1 MGVTAAEMNL
11 LISMRAF
18 TVVLLVLVVAAVAV
32 MDGRPHQSELCTTI
46 GQSALPM
53 TVTHDDV
60 CLRLTSNLVW
70 HANAP
75 QPAISWHGKR
85 GQLQF
90 SGNRLQ
96 LTHPCGR
103 GLYIADGG
111 EVTVF
116 DAAISATEQTQC
128 SDSHGIL
135 GDYGGALTMYGG
147 EVHNVTTGVFV
158 RAGGSLQATD
168 VNIVDFGYM
177 GIGCWNTIACVLER
191 IEAHVPASFNFQYGI
206 ILGGHNSYGR
216 QLSVY
221 NSMWKGVRI
230 NGTGPTSVEDVSVEG
245 PFGLLI
251 EVQTQDSV
259 ALRNVRTSAS
269 DYYPSHIGVVEAASM
284 TIDGWTARDGDVGLI
299 TDYAATVRGISVRNS
314 DVSGMYYG
322 AYMRDSTWNL
332 MLKDNTFATCCV
344 GVYAQ
349 VNAHNIII
357 ADTLFENN
365 FVAMDIITPEVVASG
380 NLNTGDGGG
389 MCYYPLRRRRG
400 NVPPAAGAHIEVAE
414 DEPWWIVD
422 HPFTNATVPN

>member
-1 MGVTAAEMNL
+1 MRTLCWIVLAALAVSATA
-11 LISMRAF
+11 LI
-18 TVVLLVLVVAAVAV
+18 
-32 MDGRPHQSELCTTI
+32 DGRPQPSELCTTVGASSFPLI
-46 GQSALPM
+46 
-53 TVTHDDV
+53 VTEDDV
-60 CLRLTSNLVW
+60 CLRLTTNVVW
-70 HANAP
+70 RRDYT
-75 QPAISWHGKR
+75 QPAIEWHGKR

-90 SGNRLQ
+90 SGRRMVVH
-96 LTHPCGR
+96 HPCGR
-103 GLYIADGG
+103 GIYVAGGADV
-111 EVTVF
+111 EIF
-116 DAAISATEQTQC
+116 DAAIEGLGPTTCQEQ
-128 SDSHGIL
+128 HAIL
-135 GDYGGALTMYGG
+135 GDYGAAIDLYNA
-147 EVHNVTTGVFV
+147 HIANVTTGVFV
-158 RAGGSLQATD
+158 RGGGALRAYD
-168 VNIVDFGYM
+168 VEVHDYTYNGVGCFNTEQCIMDHVDVRAAEM
-177 GIGCWNTIACVLER
+177 
-191 IEAHVPASFNFQYGI
+191 FNFQVGI
-206 ILGGHNSYGR
+206 VLGGRVTEGR
-216 QLSVY
+216 SLSSF
-221 NSMWKGVRI
+221 NSMWKGIRI
-230 NGTGPTSVEDVSVEG
+230 NGTGPVLVDDVTVEG

-251 EVQTQDSV
+251 EVHTENAV
-259 ALRNVRTSAS
+259 TLRNVRTSAS

>member
-1 MGVTAAEMNL
+1 MRTLVALVTFA
-11 LISMRAF
+11 
-18 TVVLLVLVVAAVAV
+18 LVVAAQL
-32 MDGRPHQSELCTTI
+32 DGRPHQSEVCTTI
-46 GQSALPM
+46 GQSSLPL
-53 TVTHDDV
+53 TVTRDDA
-60 CLRLTSNLVW
+60 CFRLSSNLVW
-70 HANAP
+70 RADAP
-75 QPAISWHGKR
+75 SPAFAWFGKR

-90 SGNRLQ
+90 AGHRLQ

-116 DAAISATEQTQC
+116 DVAISSIEQTQC
-128 SDSHGIL
+128 LDSHGIL
-135 GDYGGALTMYGG
+135 GDYGASLTMYGG

-158 RAGGSLQATD
+158 RAGGALQATD

-177 GIGCWNTIACVLER
+177 GMGCWNTELCVLER
-191 IEAHVPASFNFQYGI
+191 IAAFVPEAFNFQYGI
-206 ILGGHNSYGR
+206 ILGGRNSRGR
-216 QLSVY
+216 ALSVY
-221 NSMWKGVRI
+221 NSMWKGIRI

-284 TIDGWTARDGDVGLI
+284 TIDGWTARDGDSGLI
-299 TDYAATVRGISVRNS
+299 TDYAATMRGISVRNS
-314 DVSGMYYG
+314 DLSGMYYG

-344 GVYAQ
+344 GVYAE
-349 VNAHNIII
+349 VNAHNIIV

-365 FVAMDIITPEVVASG
+365 FVAIDILTPEVVASG
-380 NLNTGDGGG
+380 NLNTGDGEG
-389 MCYYPLRRRRG
+389 MCFYPLRRRRG
-400 NVPPAAGAHIEVAE
+400 NVPPASQPHVAVS
-414 DEPWWIVD
+414 DTEPWWLVD